1 MRGGGRGSYSGP
13 GGGGYGGGNSGGGG
27 ASTGGGSAQPGGT
40 NGSIPRPRIPS
51 LPSYALETGPT
62 TEDSADWRKWWEFN
76 QQAYL
81 DLGGRLH
88 GSLSLGDQALGA
100 DAPSDYASYVRAR
113 LDKALRALIEKAGGT
128 VPYVSS
134 AVLALAE
141 VAQDPGDGELDPYI
155 SFYLHEGTLD
165 MRGAAALALAVEGR
179 AGTLQALG
187 SLLADDADGRRL
199 AQVEKVPPQLRAFA
213 AYSLGLAGSRA
224 DTAEQRTEVVGAL
237 FAALLQPECSE
248 EIRVAAVIA
257 LGLVP
262 VDEKLGPP
270 GCDCG
275 GLGHDPQSCR
285 LSQIAWLC
293 DVLGDEKMPVAV
305 RVHVPT
311 ALARL
316 VPGMPEEVRTLVAE
330 ALLPVLEKGAKEY
343 GAVRQSCVIALGEI
357 ARPNDADVDRRIRAA
372 LQRTAGFGEEASRRL
387 ALVALARGAG
397 KADAREAAVR
407 DAANF
412 LEQSLASSQN
422 RIRPWA
428 AVALGVLAHE
438 LQRNALPVPG
448 DIPAALRSGLERA
461 RTTDEFA
468 ACALGAGLSGDAS
481 LAEPLVAGL
490 SSYKDDTAR
499 GMAALGLGLMHAS
512 SAVPALLAVL
522 DEPVHRPAVHGR
534 AALALG
540 MLGEDA
546 LVPQLVA
553 KLSAATNPEARAS
566 YARAIGGIGSP
577 AALEA
582 LVALVG
588 DTAAPLPARRKALQS
603 LGTLAARDGPRW
615 NVTLGP
621 NQNYL
626 AATWCLS
633 NKDGSGVFDLE

>member
-1 MRGGGRGSYSGP
+1 MRGGRGSYSGP
-13 GGGGYGGGNSGGGG
+13 NGGGNGVGGGKGTGGGGSVAPGG
-27 ASTGGGSAQPGGT
+27 ATGS
-40 NGSIPRPRIPS
+40 GSIPKPNIPT
-51 LPSYALETGPT
+51 LPAYALETGPA
-62 TEDSADWRKWWEFN
+62 TEDPADWRKWWEFN

-88 GSLSLGDQALGA
+88 GSLSLGEGAGA
-100 DAPSDYASYVRAR
+100 DEPTDYASYVRAR
-113 LDKALRALIEKAGGT
+113 LDKSLRALIEKAGGT
-128 VPYVSS
+128 NPYVSS

-141 VAQDPGDGELDPYI
+141 VAQDPGDGGLDPYI
-155 SFYLHEGTLD
+155 SYYLHEGTADL
-165 MRGAAALALAVEGR
+165 RGAAALALAVEGR
-179 AGTLQALG
+179 AGTLQALE
-187 SLLADDADGRRL
+187 SLLADDAEGRRL
-199 AQVEKVPPQLRAFA
+199 AQVEQVPPVLRAFA
-213 AYSLGLAGSRA
+213 AYGLGLSGARA
-224 DTAEQRTEVVGAL
+224 QSAEERTAVVRAL
-237 FAALLQPECSE
+237 FAALQAPANSE

-257 LGLVP
+257 IGLVP
-262 VDEKLGPP
+262 LDEKLGPA

-275 GLGHDPQSCR
+275 GIGHDPETSR

-316 VPGMPEEVRTLVAE
+316 VPGMPEEVRALVAE

-357 ARPNDADVDRRIRAA
+357 ARPNDADLDRRIRAA

-397 KADAREAAVR
+397 KAQAREAAVR

-422 RIRPWA
+422 RIRPWG

-438 LQRNALPVPG
+438 LRQNSLPVPG

-490 SSYKDDTAR
+490 ATYKDDTAR
-499 GMAALGLGLMHAS
+499 GMAALGLGMMRAE
-512 SAVPALLAVL
+512 SALPALLAVL
-522 DEPVHRPAVHGR
+522 DEPVHRTAVHDR
-534 AALALG
+534 AALAVG
-540 MLGEDA
+540 MIAGDA
-546 LVPQLVA
+546 LVPELVA
-553 KLSAATNPEARAS
+553 KLAASTNAEARAS
-566 YARAIGGIGSP
+566 YVRALGGIGSP
-577 AALEA
+577 AAVDALEQ
-582 LVALVG
+582 LVG
-588 DTAAPLPARRKALQS
+588 DTSGQLPARRKALQS
-603 LGTLAARDGPRW
+603 LGTLAAREGPRW

-633 NKDGSGVFDLE
+633 NRDRSGVLDLE